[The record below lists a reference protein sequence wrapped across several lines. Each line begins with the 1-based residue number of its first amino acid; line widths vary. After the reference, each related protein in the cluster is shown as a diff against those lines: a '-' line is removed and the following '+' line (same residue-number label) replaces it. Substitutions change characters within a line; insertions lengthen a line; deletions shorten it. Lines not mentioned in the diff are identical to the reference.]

1 MKKNHKLL
9 ISITIVA
16 LILPSILQ
24 LLVCLFSGGCGSFGL
39 RPATHLCIGVEIDSE
54 KAIRRLPNADIDF
67 HILFFHFG
75 YKVDEKYLDRSEG
88 FCLGQDIWYG
98 E

>member
-9 ISITIVA
+9 ISIAIVA

-39 RPATHLCIGVEIDSE
+39 RPTAHLCVGVEIDSE

-75 YKVDEKYLDRSEG
+75 YRVDKKDLSWPRG

>member
-1 MKKNHKLL
+1 MKKKYKLF
-9 ISITIVA
+9 ISIAIIV

-24 LLVCLFSGGCGSFGL
+24 FLVCLFSGGCGSFGL

-54 KAIRRLPNADIDF
+54 KVIEKLPSADIDF
-67 HILFFHFG
+67 HILFFHFN
-75 YKVDEKYLDRSEG
+75 YRVDEKDLSWPRG